1 MPDQIRDEG
10 DLLVSGGPLWTG
22 GEGHWP
28 RGALL
33 ARAGRV
39 VYAGP
44 EEGLPAG
51 AGTAAR
57 LEAEG
62 GLILPGLINAHCH
75 GPMVLFRGV
84 ADDLPLETWLFQHI
98 FPAEAQW
105 VDPEMTELGA
115 GLAAAELLLAGVTTV
130 CDAYFC
136 AEGMAKAYA
145 RAGLRA
151 VVAQGVID
159 FPAPG
164 VPDPAR
170 NLAVAREFVTSW
182 RGRSPLVTPAIFAH
196 SPYTCGPETLR
207 GCAALARELDCP
219 WFIHL
224 AESQAELA
232 TLAERHGQTPA
243 RHLESL
249 GVLDALTAAVHGI
262 WLEPEE
268 MALLARRGVG
278 VIPCPQ
284 SNAKLASGAADI
296 PALLA
301 AGLAVGLGSDGA
313 ASNNDLEMLGEAA
326 LATRLAK
333 LRSGDPAALP
343 AAQALDLLWT
353 GGAAALGLGRRLGRL
368 LPGQAAD
375 LVVLRPDAPHLTP
388 WRDPA
393 SALVYQ
399 ARRDDV
405 RHVAVAGRVLV
416 KDRQLL
422 SLDLPELL
430 AGMRE
435 LAGRVRAGRAAA
447 ENPAQ
452 G

>member
-1 MPDQIRDEG
+1 MPGARQGEG

-22 GEGHWP
+22 GEGYWQ

-44 EEGLPAG
+44 EDGLPAG
-51 AGTAAR
+51 ERPAQT

-62 GLILPGLINAHCH
+62 GLILPGLVNAHCH
-75 GPMVLFRGV
+75 GPMVLFRGL

-98 FPAEAQW
+98 FPAEARW
-105 VDPEMTELGA
+105 VDPAMTELCA
-115 GLAAAELLLAGVTTV
+115 SLAAAELLLAGVTTV

-136 AEGMAKAYA
+136 AEGMARAYA

-170 NLAVAREFVTSW
+170 NLAVAREFVAAW
-182 RGRSPLVTPAIFAH
+182 QDRSPLVTPAIFAH

-207 GCAALARELDCP
+207 GCAALARELACP

-224 AESQAELA
+224 AESQVEVA
-232 TLAERHGQTPA
+232 TLIERHGQTPA
-243 RHLESL
+243 RFLESL
-249 GVLDALTAAVHGI
+249 GVLEVLTAAVHGI

-268 MALLARRGVG
+268 LALLARRGVG
-278 VIPCPQ
+278 VIPCPE
-284 SNAKLASGAADI
+284 SNAKLASGATDV

-343 AAQALDLLWT
+343 AASALDLLWT
-353 GGAAALGLGRRLGRL
+353 GGAACLGLGGQVGRL

-375 LVVLRPDAPHLTP
+375 LVVLRPQAPHLTP

-393 SALVYQ
+393 SALIYQ
-399 ARRDDV
+399 ARKDDV

-416 KDRQLL
+416 RDRQPLT
-422 SLDLPELL
+422 LDLPKLL
-430 AGMRE
+430 AGVRD
-435 LAGRVRAGRAAA
+435 LAGRVRSGLARA
-447 ENPAQ
+447 
-452 G
+452 

>member
-1 MPDQIRDEG
+1 MVAARGGEG
-10 DLLVSGGPLWTG
+10 DLLVGGGPLWTG
-22 GEGHWP
+22 GEGYWE

-44 EEGLPAG
+44 EEGLPTG
-51 AGTAAR
+51 APPVQT
-57 LEAEG
+57 LDAEG
-62 GLILPGLINAHCH
+62 GLILPGLVNAHCH
-75 GPMVLFRGV
+75 GPMVLFRGL
-84 ADDLPLETWLFQHI
+84 ADDLPLETWLFEHI
-98 FPAEAQW
+98 FPAEARW
-105 VDPEMTELGA
+105 VDPAMTELCA
-115 GLAAAELLLAGVTTV
+115 GLAAAEMLLAGTTTV

-145 RAGLRA
+145 RAGMRA

-170 NLAVAREFVTSW
+170 NLAVAREFVAAW
-182 RGRSPLVTPAIFAH
+182 QDRSPLVTPAIFAH

-207 GCAALARELDCP
+207 GCAALARELACP

-224 AESQAELA
+224 AESQAEVA
-232 TLAERHGQTPA
+232 TIRQRHGQAPT
-243 RHLESL
+243 RFLESL
-249 GVLDALTAAVHGI
+249 GVLEALTAAVHGI

-268 MALLARRGVG
+268 LALLARRGVG
-278 VIPCPQ
+278 VISCPQ

-333 LRSGDPAALP
+333 LRTGDPSALP
-343 AAQALDLLWT
+343 AAQALDLLWS
-353 GGAAALGLGRRLGRL
+353 GGAACLGLEGVVGRL
-368 LPGQAAD
+368 LPGYAAD

-393 SALVYQ
+393 SGLIYQ

-405 RHVAVAGRVLV
+405 RQVAVAGRVVV
-416 KDRQLL
+416 KDRQPLT
-422 SLDLPELL
+422 LDLPALL
-430 AGMRE
+430 AGVRE
-435 LAGRVRAGRAAA
+435 LAGRVAAGRARV
-447 ENPAQ
+447 
-452 G
+452 